1 MLLKLKIICMSEIN
15 KRPGIVL
22 QSILVFLI
30 VLDGI
35 LLFLTL
41 ISPNL
46 KVTTIANLGIF
57 DLVVSIVLLIVFL
70 WRMKQHQPEYNTF
83 IKNNWKDILAFI
95 PIYFISY
102 YLFGM
107 HDIGIIVKI
116 IVMIKL
122 AALFIFSRKVGK
134 EFIKYQEKTR
144 LVYALAFF
152 LVVFFFCSYIFYL
165 VEHGVNPEV
174 STFEDSI
181 WFVLQTITTVGYGDI
196 IPVTGIGRLMGVI
209 SMFSAL
215 VLTSIVT
222 SVATF
227 SLIEKFKTGT
237 EAIAE
242 KTGMYVETMDEKL
255 DSINHRLDELEKI
268 DEINK
273 NLAEMKSE
281 IETLKQMI
289 KEKK

>member
-1 MLLKLKIICMSEIN
+1 MNEIN
-15 KRPGIVL
+15 KRPGIIW

-46 KVTTIANLGIF
+46 KSTTIANLGIF
-57 DLVVSIVLLIVFL
+57 DLAVSTLLLFVFL
-70 WRMKQHQPEYNTF
+70 WRMKQHPHEYPKF
-83 IKNNWKDILAFI
+83 IENNWKDILAFV

-102 YLFGM
+102 YLFGL
-107 HDIGIIVKI
+107 HDVGIIMKI
-116 IVMIKL
+116 IVIIKL
-122 AALFIFSRKVGK
+122 AALYIFSKKVGK

-215 VLTSIVT
+215 VLTSIIT

-227 SLIEKFKTGT
+227 SLIEKFRKGT
-237 EAIAE
+237 EALTE
-242 KTGMYVETMDEKL
+242 KTGKYVETMDEKL
-255 DSINHRLDELEKI
+255 DRLNHRLDELEKI

-273 NLAEMKSE
+273 NLEEMKSE
-281 IETLKQMI
+281 IEALKQMI
-289 KEKK
+289 KDKK

>member
-1 MLLKLKIICMSEIN
+1 MLLKLKILSMSEIN
-15 KRPGIVL
+15 KRPGIVW

-46 KVTTIANLGIF
+46 KSATIANLGLF
-57 DLVVSIVLLIVFL
+57 DLAVSILLLFVFL
-70 WRMKQHQPEYNTF
+70 WRMKQHQPDYNKF

-95 PIYFISY
+95 PIYFVSY
-102 YLFGM
+102 YLFGL
-107 HDIGIIVKI
+107 HDVGIIMKI
-116 IVMIKL
+116 IVVIKL
-122 AALFIFSRKVGK
+122 AALYIFSKKVGT

-174 STFEDSI
+174 SSFEDSI

-237 EAIAE
+237 EALAE

-255 DSINHRLDELEKI
+255 DNLNQRLDELEKI

-273 NLAEMKSE
+273 NLTEMKSE

>member
-1 MLLKLKIICMSEIN
+1 MNENN
-15 KRPGIVL
+15 KRPGIIW

-30 VLDGI
+30 ILDGI

-46 KVTTIANLGIF
+46 KTTTIQNMALF
-57 DLVVSIVLLIVFL
+57 DLAVSFILLIVFI
-70 WRMKQHQPEYNTF
+70 WRIKHHKQDFNTF
-83 IKNNWKDILAFI
+83 LRNNWTDIIAFI
-95 PIYFISY
+95 PFYFISY
-102 YLFGM
+102 YIFGM
-107 HDIGIIVKI
+107 MDVGIVLKI
-116 IVMIKL
+116 LIIIKL
-122 AALFIFSRKVGK
+122 AALYIVSKKVGK

-152 LVVFFFCSYIFYL
+152 LIVFFFCSYIFYL

-174 STFEDSI
+174 SNFEDSI

-215 VLTSIVT
+215 VLTSIIT

-227 SLIEKFKTGT
+227 SLIEKFRKGT
-237 EAIAE
+237 ETLAE
-242 KTGMYVETMDEKL
+242 KTGSYVETMNSKL
-255 DSINHRLDELEKI
+255 DHMNNRLDELDKI
-268 DEINK
+268 DEIKQNME
-273 NLAEMKSE
+273 EMRSE
-281 IETLKQMI
+281 IETLKEMI
-289 KEKK
+289 NEKK

>member
-15 KRPGIVL
+15 KRPGIVW

-46 KVTTIANLGIF
+46 KSTTIANLGIF
-57 DLVVSIVLLIVFL
+57 DLAVSILLLLVFL
-70 WRMKQHQPEYNTF
+70 WRMKQHQPYYNKF
-83 IKNNWKDILAFI
+83 IKDNWKDILAFV

-107 HDIGIIVKI
+107 HDIGIIMKI

-122 AALFIFSRKVGK
+122 AALYIFSKKVGK

-196 IPVTGIGRLMGVI
+196 IPITGIGRLMGVI

-215 VLTSIVT
+215 VLTSIIT

-237 EAIAE
+237 EALAE

-255 DSINHRLDELEKI
+255 DKLNHRLDELEKI
-268 DEINK
+268 EDINK
-273 NLAEMKSE
+273 NLDEMKSE

>member
-1 MLLKLKIICMSEIN
+1 MNEIN
-15 KRPGIVL
+15 KRPGIIW

-46 KVTTIANLGIF
+46 KSITIANLGIF
-57 DLVVSIVLLIVFL
+57 DLAVSTILLFVFL
-70 WRMKQHQPEYNTF
+70 WRMKQHQNEYPQF
-83 IKNNWKDILAFI
+83 IKNNWKDILAFV
-95 PIYFISY
+95 PIYFVSY
-102 YLFGM
+102 YIFGL
-107 HDIGIIVKI
+107 HDVGIIMKI
-116 IVMIKL
+116 IVVIKL
-122 AALFIFSRKVGK
+122 AALYIFSKKVGK

-215 VLTSIVT
+215 VLTSIIT

-227 SLIEKFKTGT
+227 SLIEKFRKGT
-237 EAIAE
+237 EALTE
-242 KTGMYVETMDEKL
+242 KTGKYVETMDEKL
-255 DSINHRLDELEKI
+255 DHLNHRLDELEKI

-273 NLAEMKSE
+273 NLEEMKSE
-281 IETLKQMI
+281 IEALKQMI
-289 KEKK
+289 KDKK

>member
-1 MLLKLKIICMSEIN
+1 MDETN
-15 KRPGIVL
+15 KRPGIIW

-30 VLDGI
+30 ILDGI
-35 LLFLTL
+35 LLFLTVL
-41 ISPNL
+41 SPNL
-46 KVTTIANLGIF
+46 KPSTLENMGIF
-57 DLVVSIVLLIVFL
+57 DLAVSIILLIVFI
-70 WRMKQHQPEYNTF
+70 WRIKQNKLTTGEF
-83 IKNNWKDILAFI
+83 FRSNWPDIVAFI

-102 YLFGM
+102 FILGIAGAGIVIKILIIIKLVALYLFS
-107 HDIGIIVKI
+107 K
-116 IVMIKL
+116 
-122 AALFIFSRKVGK
+122 KVGH

-152 LVVFFFCSYIFYL
+152 LIIFFFCSYIFYL

-215 VLTSIVT
+215 VLTSIIT

-227 SLIEKFKTGT
+227 SLIEKFRKGT
-237 EAIAE
+237 EALAT
-242 KTGMYVETMDEKL
+242 KTGKAVQTMDEKL
-255 DSINHRLDELEKI
+255 NSINKKMDELDKI
-268 DEINK
+268 EEMNK
-273 NLAEMKSE
+273 NIEEIKSE
-281 IETLKQMI
+281 IESLKELI